1 MPEAPNDARA
11 DPDDE
16 LLPAV
21 AAGDARA
28 CASLVDRHADRVHGL
43 ASRLLGDA
51 TEADDVSQEVFIA
64 AWKHAGRWRPGGSA
78 RFSTWLTRVTLNAC
92 RDRLRTRR
100 PSAPVDVLESLPGDI
115 GPERR
120 TLEAERVTRVRAAL
134 EELPPRQ
141 REALVLCH
149 YHGLRQDEA
158 AAAMELSVD
167 ALESLLARARRALRT
182 RLAGDPP

>member
-11 DPDDE
+11 DPDAD
-16 LLPAV
+16 LLPAI

-28 CASLVDRHADRVHGL
+28 CAILVDRHAGRVHGL
-43 ASRLLGDA
+43 ASRLLGDGA
-51 TEADDVSQEVFIA
+51 EADDVSQEVFIA
-64 AWKHAGRWRPGGSA
+64 AWKHAGRWRPDGGA

-100 PSAPVDVLESLPGDI
+100 IRSASS
-115 GPERR
+115 
-120 TLEAERVTRVRAAL
+120 VRAAL

-149 YHGLRQDEA
+149 YQGLRQDEA

-167 ALESLLARARRALRT
+167 ALESLLARARRTLRT
-182 RLAGDPP
+182 RLEGESA

>member
-1 MPEAPNDARA
+1 MPEAQSDARE
-11 DPDDE
+11 DPDAE

-28 CASLVDRHADRVHGL
+28 CSTLVDRHAGRVHGL

-51 TEADDVSQEVFIA
+51 AEADDVSQEVFLA

-92 RDRLRTRR
+92 RDRLRSRR
-100 PSAPVDVLESLPGDI
+100 PTAPVEVLELLPGDA

-120 TLEAERVTRVRAAL
+120 TLDAERVMRVRAAVA
-134 EELPPRQ
+134 ELPPRQ

-149 YHGLRQDEA
+149 YQGLRQDEA

-167 ALESLLARARRALRT
+167 ALESLLARARRALRL
-182 RLAGDPP
+182 RLGGETA

>member
-1 MPEAPNDARA
+1 
-11 DPDDE
+11 
-16 LLPAV
+16 
-21 AAGDARA
+21 
-28 CASLVDRHADRVHGL
+28 
-43 ASRLLGDA
+43 
-51 TEADDVSQEVFIA
+51 VSQEVFIA
-64 AWKHAGRWRPGGSA
+64 AWKHAGRWRPDGGA

-100 PSAPVDVLESLPGDI
+100 PTAPVEVLELLPGDT

-120 TLEAERVTRVRAAL
+120 TLDAERILRVRAAL

-149 YHGLRQDEA
+149 YQGLRQDEA

-167 ALESLLARARRALRT
+167 ALESLLARARRTLRT
-182 RLAGDPP
+182 RLEGESA